1 MHDDDPSPLQ
11 FPCAFP
17 IKIMGAADPDFR
29 QLALSLVRVHA
40 PDLDETLVRVQD
52 SRGGRYQSVTVVVA
66 ARERAQLDAIY
77 HALGAHPR
85 IKMVL

>member
-1 MHDDDPSPLQ
+1 MRL
-11 FPCAFP
+11 
-17 IKIMGAADPDFR
+17 IW
-29 QLALSLVRVHA
+29 
-40 PDLDETLVRVQD
+40 DETLVRVQD

-77 HALGAHPR
+77 HALSAHPR